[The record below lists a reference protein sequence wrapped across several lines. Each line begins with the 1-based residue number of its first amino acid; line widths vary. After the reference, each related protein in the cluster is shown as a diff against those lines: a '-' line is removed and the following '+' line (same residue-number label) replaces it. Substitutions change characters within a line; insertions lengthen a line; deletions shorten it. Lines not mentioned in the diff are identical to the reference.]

1 MLDRGL
7 EQFAGRRVLLLQ
19 GPVGPFFARLAKD
32 LNRAGAQVFK
42 VNFNAGDWLFY
53 PRDALNYQGT
63 MEDWPDWFEALIAR
77 LDIDAILL
85 FGDCRPIHRVAHA
98 IAARHG
104 LEIGVFEEGYV
115 RPDYVTLERFG
126 VNGNSQLPRE
136 PEYYKFKP
144 PLVPPKREVGNAYWP
159 MVWYGFCYFT
169 IGALGWPWF
178 RHYRHHRPLS
188 VLEALPW
195 VRSVWRK
202 QWYRWTE
209 RDAQE
214 ALTTRLS
221 RRYFLV
227 PLQVFND
234 AQIKIHA
241 DFGGV
246 EHFIETTLHS
256 FARHAPEDTFLVF
269 KHHPMDRG
277 YRDYTALIARVA
289 KAAGI
294 GQRVHYIHDQH
305 LPSLLDHARGVV
317 VVNST
322 VGLSALLHGAATKV
336 CGKALYDMPGLT
348 FQGALDQ
355 FWRAAPDSKPD
366 LALYQR
372 FRDYLVART
381 QLNGSFYKPMKLAG
395 SRAGVVWGS
404 PQNPDL
410 PAIDFAVKRHVDRVP
425 VFPTDISNL
434 LPLKHGNE
442 MNDAATELLPR
453 RYGGVLIK
461 KP

>member
-32 LNRAGAQVFK
+32 LGRAGAQVFK

-53 PRDALNYQGT
+53 PRDALNYHGT

-77 LDIDAILL
+77 LGIDAILL

-136 PEYYKFKP
+136 PEYYKWKP
-144 PLVPPKREVGNAYWP
+144 PLVPPKRDVGNAYWP

-169 IGALGWPWF
+169 IGALGWLWF
-178 RHYRHHRPLS
+178 RHYQHHRPLS

-209 RDAQE
+209 RDAQQ

-221 RRYFLV
+221 QRYFLV

-246 EHFIETTLHS
+246 EHFIETTLDS
-256 FARHAPEDTFLVF
+256 FARHAPEDAFLVF

-277 YRDYTALIARVA
+277 YRDYTALIAHLA

-294 GQRVHYIHDQH
+294 GRRVYYIHDQH

-348 FQGALDQ
+348 FQGSLDQ
-355 FWRAAPDSKPD
+355 FWRAAPDNKPD
-366 LALYQR
+366 LALYRR

-395 SRAGVVWGS
+395 SCAGLVWGS
-404 PQNPDL
+404 PQKPDS
-410 PAIDFAVKRHVDRVP
+410 PAIDLAVKRQADRVP
-425 VFPTDISNL
+425 VFPTDITSL
-434 LPLKHGNE
+434 IPMKHGNE
-442 MNDAATELLPR
+442 MKDTATELLPR
-453 RYGGVLIK
+453 RYRGAVLK